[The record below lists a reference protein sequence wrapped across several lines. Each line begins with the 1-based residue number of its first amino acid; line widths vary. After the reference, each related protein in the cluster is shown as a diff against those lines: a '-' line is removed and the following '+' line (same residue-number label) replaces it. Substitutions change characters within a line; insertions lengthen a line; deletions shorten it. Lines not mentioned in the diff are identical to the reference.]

1 LPGALRE
8 QQPAPGGSLLSTKDR
23 ALRDQLIEL
32 LRDSGGNISAVAR
45 AMRRAPV
52 QIRRWCNR
60 LQIDVTHFRH

>member
-1 LPGALRE
+1 
-8 QQPAPGGSLLSTKDR
+8 LLSIKDR

-45 AMRRAPV
+45 AMHRAPV

-60 LQIDVTHFRH
+60 LQIDVTDFRQ